1 MLARELGPCLAVL
14 LNARE
19 VVAIVEAPTAV
30 VQFRQTFL
38 IGRLTSLQVASGV
51 DLNRPDES
59 WGAFRDSSLSHSPL
73 TGPAAKQMSI
83 EEATISDGS
92 GCRS

>member
-19 VVAIVEAPTAV
+19 VVAMVEAPTAV
-30 VQFRQTFL
+30 VQFSQTFL

-51 DLNRPDES
+51 DLNRSDES
-59 WGAFRDSSLSHSPL
+59 WGAFRDSSLSLSL
-73 TGPAAKQMSI
+73 SLL
-83 EEATISDGS
+83 
-92 GCRS
+92 

>member
-19 VVAIVEAPTAV
+19 VVAMVEAPTAV
-30 VQFRQTFL
+30 VQFRQAFL

-59 WGAFRDSSLSHSPL
+59 WGASRDSLSLSLS
-73 TGPAAKQMSI
+73 
-83 EEATISDGS
+83 SDRPS
-92 GCRS
+92 SQADEH